1 MKLIAA
7 LSLVSVIGLAGCAGM
22 PTIAPPT
29 LSAVGTGLTTERTAS
44 IPTTVRTAE
53 VKAPN
58 SLWVQGEQG
67 LFRDL
72 RAYKVGDIVT
82 VAIDIDDKAQF
93 DNASER
99 SRSATA
105 KGGFSFGLGF
115 NALSG
120 ATGAASANASLDA
133 NATANGRG
141 EGSIDRSEKLHL
153 SIAAIVSEVL
163 PGGNLL
169 ISGSQEVRV
178 NNEVRVLN
186 IAGIVRSLDIS
197 SENAIAYDK
206 IAEARVS
213 YGGRGKLTAVQ

>member
-1 MKLIAA
+1 MRLIAV
-7 LSLVSVIGLAGCAGM
+7 LSLVSLGLGGCAGM
-22 PTIAPPT
+22 PTVAPPT
-29 LSAVGTGLTTERTAS
+29 LSAVGTGLSAERTGS
-44 IPTTVRTAE
+44 IPT
-53 VKAPN
+53 APKSSEARAPS
-58 SLWVQGEQG
+58 SLWAQGDQG

-72 RAYKVGDIVT
+72 RAYKVGDVVT

-93 DNASER
+93 DNASAR
-99 SRSATA
+99 SRTASA
-105 KGGFSFGLGF
+105 KGGFSLGLGF
-115 NALSG
+115 SALSG
-120 ATGAASANASLDA
+120 ATGAASADGSLDA
-133 NATANGRG
+133 NASANGKG

-153 SIAAIVSEVL
+153 SVAAVVSEVL

-186 IAGIVRSLDIS
+186 VAGIVRPLDIS
-197 SENAIAYDK
+197 SNNAIAYDK